1 MLYGCEI
8 FHAYASCRLDTKW
21 RSTDALDWMLYQAGT
36 VVWHRIATMNN
47 IVEVLIV
54 DDDAA
59 IRDLLIA
66 YLGDFGILASPACNG
81 TEMRQALASRR
92 FDIIILDLMLPSE
105 DGLSL
110 CRSIRAVSDI
120 PIVMLTARS
129 ESSDKVACLEV
140 GADDYVIKPF
150 DPRELVAR
158 LHTILRR
165 TAGKQSVALRPQTTN
180 QITFG
185 GWRLNRTTREL
196 TSPQQLVIPLSN
208 GEFRLLWAFVE
219 KPRVV
224 LSRSDLLSAARGRTM
239 EAFDRT
245 IDLMVSR
252 LRQKLEVDAKTPLL
266 LRTIRGEGYF
276 LDVEVES

>member
-1 MLYGCEI
+1 
-8 FHAYASCRLDTKW
+8 
-21 RSTDALDWMLYQAGT
+21 
-36 VVWHRIATMNN
+36 MNN
-47 IVEVLIV
+47 FIEVLIV

-59 IRDLLIA
+59 IRELLTA
-66 YLGDFGILASPACNG
+66 YLGEFGIRASSASNG
-81 TEMRQALASRR
+81 TEMQWAMEVRR
-92 FDIIILDLMLPSE
+92 FDIIILDLMLPQE
-105 DGLSL
+105 DGLAL
-110 CRSIRAVSDI
+110 CRKLRAESDI
-120 PIVMLTARS
+120 PIVMLTARA

-165 TAGKQSVALRPQTTN
+165 SAGKKPAAKGQSANR
-180 QITFG
+180 ITFG
-185 GWRLNRTTREL
+185 GWSLDRTTREL
-196 TSPQQLVIPLSN
+196 TSAQQLVIPLSN
-208 GEFRLLWAFVE
+208 GEFRLLLAFVE

-224 LSRSDLLSAARGRTM
+224 LSRSHLLSAAQGRTM

-252 LRQKLEVDAKTPLL
+252 LRQKLEADAKTPVL

-276 LDVEVES
+276 LDAEVGP

>member
-1 MLYGCEI
+1 M
-8 FHAYASCRLDTKW
+8 T
-21 RSTDALDWMLYQAGT
+21 
-36 VVWHRIATMNN
+36 N

-54 DDDAA
+54 DDDVA

-66 YLGDFGILASPACNG
+66 YLSDFGFLASAASDG
-81 TEMRQALASRR
+81 AEMRQALASRR

-110 CRSIRAVSDI
+110 CRSIRTISDI
-120 PIVMLTARS
+120 PIVMLTARA

-165 TAGKQSVALRPQTTN
+165 AAGKSQAVALHTQPSN
-180 QITFG
+180 QIAFG
-185 GWRLNRTTREL
+185 GWILNRATREL
-196 TSPQQLVIPLSN
+196 TSPQQVVIPLSN

-224 LSRSDLLSAARGRTM
+224 LSRSELLSAARGRTM

-252 LRQKLEVDAKTPLL
+252 LRQKLEVDVKTPQL

-276 LDVEVES
+276 LDAEVNR

>member
-1 MLYGCEI
+1 M
-8 FHAYASCRLDTKW
+8 
-21 RSTDALDWMLYQAGT
+21 TD
-36 VVWHRIATMNN
+36 

-59 IRDLLIA
+59 IRNLLIT
-66 YLGDFGILASPACNG
+66 YLSDFGIQATAAG
-81 TEMRQALASRR
+81 DGAEMRQALASKR

-110 CRSIRAVSDI
+110 CRGIRTVSDI
-120 PIVMLTARS
+120 PIVMLTARA
-129 ESSDKVACLEV
+129 ESADKVACLEV

-165 TAGKQSVALRPQTTN
+165 AAGKPQAVVLRPQASN
-180 QITFG
+180 QIAFG
-185 GWRLNRTTREL
+185 GWTLNRTTREL
-196 TSPQQLVIPLSN
+196 TSPQRLVIPLSN
-208 GEFRLLWAFVE
+208 GEFRLLWAFIE

-224 LSRSDLLSAARGRTM
+224 LSRSELLSAARGRTM

-252 LRQKLEVDAKTPLL
+252 LRQKLEEDVKTPQL

-276 LDVEVES
+276 LDTEVNR

>member
-1 MLYGCEI
+1 
-8 FHAYASCRLDTKW
+8 
-21 RSTDALDWMLYQAGT
+21 
-36 VVWHRIATMNN
+36 MNN

-59 IRDLLIA
+59 IRDLLIT
-66 YLGDFGILASPACNG
+66 YLSDFGIQASAAG
-81 TEMRQALASRR
+81 DGVEMRQALARGH
-92 FDIIILDLMLPSE
+92 FDIVILDLMLPSE

-110 CRSIRAVSDI
+110 CRGIRAVSDI
-120 PIVMLTARS
+120 PIVMLTARA
-129 ESSDKVACLEV
+129 ESADIVACLEM

-165 TAGKQSVALRPQTTN
+165 AAAKSQAVVSRPPASN
-180 QITFG
+180 QITFE
-185 GWRLNRTTREL
+185 GWTLNRTTREL
-196 TSPQQLVIPLSN
+196 TSPQRLVIPLSN
-208 GEFRLLWAFVE
+208 GEFRLLLAFVE

-224 LSRSDLLSAARGRTM
+224 LSRSALLSAARGQTV

-252 LRQKLEVDAKTPLL
+252 LRQKLEVDVRTPQL

-276 LDVEVES
+276 LDAEVG

>member
-1 MLYGCEI
+1 M
-8 FHAYASCRLDTKW
+8 
-21 RSTDALDWMLYQAGT
+21 TD
-36 VVWHRIATMNN
+36 

-59 IRDLLIA
+59 IRDLLLT
-66 YLGDFGILASPACNG
+66 YLGDFGIRASAVSNG
-81 TEMRQALASRR
+81 AEMRQALAERR

-110 CRSIRAVSDI
+110 CRSIRTVSDI
-120 PIVMLTARS
+120 PIVMLTARA

-165 TAGKQSVALRPQTTN
+165 VAGKSQAVVLRLQTST
-180 QITFG
+180 QVTFG
-185 GWRLNRTTREL
+185 DWKLNRTTREL
-196 TSPQQLVIPLSN
+196 TSPQRVVIPLSN

-219 KPRVV
+219 KPRIV
-224 LSRSDLLSAARGRTM
+224 LSRSELLSAACGRTM
-239 EAFDRT
+239 DAFDRT

-252 LRQKLEVDAKTPLL
+252 LRQKLEEDVRTPQL

-276 LDVEVES
+276 LDAEVNR

>member
-1 MLYGCEI
+1 
-8 FHAYASCRLDTKW
+8 
-21 RSTDALDWMLYQAGT
+21 
-36 VVWHRIATMNN
+36 MNN

-59 IRDLLIA
+59 ISDLLIA
-66 YLGDFGILASPACNG
+66 YLSDFGIQASAVGNG
-81 TEMRQALASRR
+81 EQMRQALASRR

-110 CRSIRAVSDI
+110 CRSIRTVSNI
-120 PIVMLTARS
+120 PIVMLTARD

-165 TAGKQSVALRPQTTN
+165 AAGKPQAVVLRPQAASTE
-180 QITFG
+180 ITFG
-185 GWRLNRTTREL
+185 GWTLNRTTREL
-196 TSPQQLVIPLSN
+196 TSPQQLVISLSN

-219 KPRVV
+219 KPRAV
-224 LSRSDLLSAARGRTM
+224 LSRSELLSAARGRTM

-252 LRQKLEVDAKTPLL
+252 LRQKLEVDAKAPQL

-276 LDVEVES
+276 LDAEVNR